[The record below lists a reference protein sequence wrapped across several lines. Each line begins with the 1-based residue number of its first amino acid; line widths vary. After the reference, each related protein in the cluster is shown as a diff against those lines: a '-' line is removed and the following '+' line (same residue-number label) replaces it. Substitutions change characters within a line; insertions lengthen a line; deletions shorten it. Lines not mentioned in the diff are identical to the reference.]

1 MSRIFDTPQEFID
14 WVKTQSR
21 DVQVEISKTIELLM
35 SNGVDSFTAAHAC
48 YEIAVFAQRV
58 RSKANVED
66 IVAPDN
72 GRVH

>member
-14 WVKTQSR
+14 WVKTQSM
-21 DVQVEISKTIELLM
+21 DIQVEISKTIELLM

-58 RSKANVED
+58 TSKTTVADV
-66 IVAPDN
+66 VAPDN
-72 GRVH
+72 GKVH